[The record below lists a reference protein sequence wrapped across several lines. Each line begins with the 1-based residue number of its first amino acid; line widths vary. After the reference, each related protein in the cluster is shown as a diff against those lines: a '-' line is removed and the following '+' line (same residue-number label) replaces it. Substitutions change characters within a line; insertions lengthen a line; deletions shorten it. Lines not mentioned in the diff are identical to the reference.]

1 MSQISQ
7 LASGNS
13 AAIYLLEGEELHGTL
28 QQSFAGADGGDVAKF
43 CGNDCELL
51 EDLTCITFT
60 FISHCSAQF
69 LEAFK

>member
-1 MSQISQ
+1 
-7 LASGNS
+7 
-13 AAIYLLEGEELHGTL
+13 LEGEELHGTL
-28 QQSFAGADGGDVAKF
+28 QQSFAGADGGEVAKF

-60 FISHCSAQF
+60 FISQCSAQF